1 MLGAKQ
7 TRFLQSAKEHIS
19 GVDRAASPRQR
30 RRACRQ
36 RVLVKSRLPAKV
48 YASNIALN
56 E

>member
-7 TRFLQSAKEHIS
+7 TRFFQSAKDHIS
-19 GVDRAASPRQR
+19 GVDRAASLRKRRQ
-30 RRACRQ
+30 ACAAACAGE
-36 RVLVKSRLPAKV
+36 VLPLCKV

>member
-7 TRFLQSAKEHIS
+7 TRFFQSAKDHIS
-19 GVDRAASPRQR
+19 GVDRAAGLRKR
-30 RRACRQ
+30 RELAPQ
-36 RVLVKSRLPAKV
+36 RVLPVCKV